1 MLSLLL
7 PLLTPSLASPTPPT
21 QLPLSLSGTSH
32 ATLHALGHSPAS
44 ILSSPDLLHS
54 LASDPAIDVVDLH
67 DFLFPEQAHLL
78 QESRRLRVLGAPLDE
93 VWDATEGEKWRL
105 NRAGVKVADVTGFE
119 GLKFNGAS
127 AGDEGPELPPIKHA
141 YQVRGTIATLK
152 KDNLNST
159 LTTLTSFHNR
169 YFNAETG
176 KQSALWI
183 YHHVLDIASR
193 APYGTPLSIQLFNH
207 PFRQPSVIARFEAP
221 KTLPSTQDTVVI
233 GAHQDSMNYL
243 FPLLPAPGAD
253 DDGSGTVSI
262 LEAFRALAE
271 GGFTPEKP
279 VEFHWYA
286 AEEGGLLGSREIV
299 KSFVEA
305 NRSIAGMLQF
315 DMTAYVGANKDY
327 TPAVT
332 LITSDATKGLTEWTM
347 ELARRYCA
355 LDVQGAILPPGAGS
369 DHMSWYAAG
378 YPAAFASEGDPNV
391 EDAFDPYV
399 HTVDDRMDLPGK
411 VFSFDHALE
420 FSKLAVA
427 FAIELGGWTPWR

>member
-7 PLLTPSLASPTPPT
+7 PLLASSLASPTPPA
-21 QLPLSLSGTSH
+21 QLPLSLDGISH
-32 ATLHALGHSPAS
+32 ASLQSLGISPS
-44 ILSSPDLLHS
+44 LVFSSPELLHT
-54 LASDPAIDVVDLH
+54 LASNPAIDPVDLH
-67 DFLFPEQAHLL
+67 DFLFPERAHVLR
-78 QESRRLRVLGAPLDE
+78 ESRRLRVLGAPLDE
-93 VWDATEGEKWRL
+93 VWDATEGDKLRL
-105 NRAGVKVADVTGFE
+105 RRAGFHRDGE
-119 GLKFNGAS
+119 
-127 AGDEGPELPPIKHA
+127 DEPELPPIKHA

-152 KDNLNST
+152 KENLNST
-159 LTTLTSFHNR
+159 LATLTSFHNR

-176 KQSALWI
+176 KQSAFWI
-183 YHHVLDIASR
+183 YHHVLQIASR
-193 APYGTPLSIQLFNH
+193 APYGTPLSVSLFNH
-207 PFRQPSVIARFEAP
+207 GFRQPSS
-221 KTLPSTQDTVVI
+221 LPSTQETVVI

-262 LEAFRALAE
+262 LEAFRALAD

-286 AEEGGLLGSREIV
+286 GEEGGLLGSREVV

-332 LITSDATKGLTEWTM
+332 LITSDATKGLTDWTM
-347 ELARRYCA
+347 ELAKRYCS
-355 LDVQGAILPPGAGS
+355 LDVQAAVLPPNSGS

-391 EDAFDPYV
+391 KDAFDPYI
-399 HTVDDRMDLPGK
+399 HTVNDRMDLPGK
-411 VFSFDHALE
+411 VFSLDHALE